1 MGDGARVSMK
11 TELSRRLSFSKQLEV
26 YLKAHPNEW
35 IPIATLAKLGGIG
48 GWRTR
53 LSELGKRE
61 KDPLALEY
69 NGKPGEL
76 AAHRYLP
83 NGPRLGRASTT
94 PDLKAVKRP
103 LRQLPLLETRG

>member
-1 MGDGARVSMK
+1 MRH
-11 TELSRRLSFSKQLEV
+11 EFERRLSYAKQLEC

-61 KDPLALEY
+61 KEPMALEY

-83 NGPRLGRASTT
+83 NGPMMGRTSTK
-94 PDLKAVKRP
+94 PAPSMKKHP
-103 LRQLPLLETRG
+103 EIQLPLLETRG

>member
-1 MGDGARVSMK
+1 MRH
-11 TELSRRLSFSKQLEV
+11 EFERRLSYAKQLEC

-61 KDPLALEY
+61 NDPLALEY

-83 NGPRLGRASTT
+83 NGPRLGRASTI
-94 PDLKAVKRP
+94 PDLTAKKHP
-103 LRQLPLLETRG
+103 EIQLPLLETHR